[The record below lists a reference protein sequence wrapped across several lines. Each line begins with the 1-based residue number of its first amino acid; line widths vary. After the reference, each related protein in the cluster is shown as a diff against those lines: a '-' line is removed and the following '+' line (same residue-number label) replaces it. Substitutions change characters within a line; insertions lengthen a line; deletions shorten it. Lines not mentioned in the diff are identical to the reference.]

1 MSRADVHRVADMLM
15 ATEEIASIVLRGRSE
30 FEGDVVLR
38 RAVER
43 CLEIMGEAAKA
54 VRSSSPRCTRRCR
67 GRTWR
72 RCEIDSAIT
81 TIASIQLSCGRWHR

>member
-43 CLEIMGEAAKA
+43 CLEITGKF
-54 VRSSSPRCTRRCR
+54 R
-67 GRTWR
+67 GIAQALKRGG
-72 RCEIDSAIT
+72 ANGV
-81 TIASIQLSCGRWHR
+81 ASILWRIEIGAATKDNNCIC